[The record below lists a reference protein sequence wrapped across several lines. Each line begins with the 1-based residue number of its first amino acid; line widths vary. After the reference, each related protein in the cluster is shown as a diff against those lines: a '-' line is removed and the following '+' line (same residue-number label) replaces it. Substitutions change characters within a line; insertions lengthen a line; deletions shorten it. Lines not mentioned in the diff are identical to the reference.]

1 MLHTQEIWLLL
12 RPTPLGVDYVLPSVT
27 PNLLIRNVVV
37 SCNFMDDG
45 MTWSPKYLPLDSIL
59 DFVIL
64 DTGSHFRNVI
74 PFLAKYRN
82 LDWWINY
89 TGYSSTRASSLE
101 PRARDIPAFW
111 FSFSLPGI
119 FRESNPIYS
128 NFNIQNFIFQTS
140 SPWGMFLHFSHE
152 LGTDRFES
160 YIGQSTM
167 LNHNLQIRLPR
178 HYPYLG

>member
-12 RPTPLGVDYVLPSVT
+12 RPTPLGVYYVLPSVT
-27 PNLLIRNVVV
+27 PNQLIRNVVV

-89 TGYSSTRASSLE
+89 TGYSSLE
-101 PRARDIPAFW
+101 PRASSSRYTGV
-111 FSFSLPGI
+111 LV
-119 FRESNPIYS
+119 
-128 NFNIQNFIFQTS
+128 FIFAARHISRVQSAVTS
-140 SPWGMFLHFSHE
+140 IFKISYFKLLHHGACFYTSV
-152 LGTDRFES
+152 
-160 YIGQSTM
+160 M
-167 LNHNLQIRLPR
+167 N
-178 HYPYLG
+178 

>member
-89 TGYSSTRASSLE
+89 TGYSRLELAIYRRFGFHFRCPAYFAS
-101 PRARDIPAFW
+101 
-111 FSFSLPGI
+111 
-119 FRESNPIYS
+119 PIYT
-128 NFNIQNFIFQTS
+128 Q
-140 SPWGMFLHFSHE
+140 
-152 LGTDRFES
+152 
-160 YIGQSTM
+160 
-167 LNHNLQIRLPR
+167 
-178 HYPYLG
+178 

>member
-82 LDWWINY
+82 LDGGLIIP
-89 TGYSSTRASSLE
+89 GTRASSLE
-101 PRARDIPAFW
+101 LAIYRRFGFHFRCPAYFA
-111 FSFSLPGI
+111 SPIESTVTSI
-119 FRESNPIYS
+119 FKISY
-128 NFNIQNFIFQTS
+128 FKLLHHGACFYTS
-140 SPWGMFLHFSHE
+140 VM
-152 LGTDRFES
+152 
-160 YIGQSTM
+160 
-167 LNHNLQIRLPR
+167 N
-178 HYPYLG
+178 